1 MCYNIKTFQLAM
13 IWLIICIKQKL
24 TAQKHPQ
31 LGKTKFKLL
40 TAGEDWALL
49 SGGVSDLLNFGVVDS
64 VGLCC

>member
-1 MCYNIKTFQLAM
+1 MCYNIQVDMLNH
-13 IWLIICIKQKL
+13 LIKRKL
-24 TAQKHPQ
+24 TAQRHSQ
-31 LGKTKFKLL
+31 LGKTNFKLL